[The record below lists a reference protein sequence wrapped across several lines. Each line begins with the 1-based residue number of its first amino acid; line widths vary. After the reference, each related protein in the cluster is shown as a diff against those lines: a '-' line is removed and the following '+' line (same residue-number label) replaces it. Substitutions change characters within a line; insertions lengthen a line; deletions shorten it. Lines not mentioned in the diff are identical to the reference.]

1 LDDTCQPRGLSD
13 PPQSVP
19 RGKRGVGGRKEGT
32 RDGGREGER
41 ERQAGREGGL
51 GREGGREGEREGRR
65 EVERDG
71 GRGGGRSD
79 LGVER
84 HLISLRGSKLSHL
97 LLFFPLQILLI
108 PTSQKTLRRK
118 GRKDRL
124 NGKPYGEEE
133 GERDQKVKEKGTE
146 KRKRNEKREENDTVQ
161 YRALAL

>member
-1 LDDTCQPRGLSD
+1 MDDTCQPRGLSD

-32 RDGGREGER
+32 RD
-41 ERQAGREGGL
+41 
-51 GREGGREGEREGRR
+51 GGREGEREGRR